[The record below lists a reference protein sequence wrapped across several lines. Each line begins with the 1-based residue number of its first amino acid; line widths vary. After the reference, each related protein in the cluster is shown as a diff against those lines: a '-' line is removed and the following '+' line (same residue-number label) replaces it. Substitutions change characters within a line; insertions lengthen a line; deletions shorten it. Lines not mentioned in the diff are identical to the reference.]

1 MSEIENEKSIIEIH
15 EEEAHD
21 FDPDKDSFD
30 LDDISLDSD
39 EEDDCGNK
47 CVEILSELLAS
58 QYKIN
63 EKYNSETLTNLESS
77 IIICEHHKNLFES
90 INKNYNRHSQ
100 SNIISSILTLLP
112 NHKESKELLCDQFF
126 EESSITS
133 LDQQIILYDY
143 NIPITNNKCIGDDK
157 RNSIREEEDKII
169 NQEYCEYQQSLYD
182 NNMTSQQSLSSMQL
196 CNNFSNI
203 NNINICNKSFTS
215 NNGSITSVDQV
226 KVRNKEGPQV
236 PPKPKIDSVR
246 LSMAA
251 VKDSS
256 DWELDAL
263 LNELNH
269 LEDQLNS
276 STGTDQLILGIP
288 TLLPPSKI
296 KKDNNISIIN
306 QVPKDISTKIYRGT
320 EFSRQNVNCF
330 SPDIDSAF
338 GDTSTDCGSNFTR
351 TTASDFS
358 SNDSCRGSLNTP
370 SPTQQETMTK
380 AGVVTPPASV
390 VSSCSSSSGVS
401 STSSNIKQCLYQNSL
416 SSQASSPIKENSTL
430 TPAQI
435 KAEKIR
441 EALEKMKEANI
452 KKVYVKFFLEDNHTI
467 SLLID
472 ERWSCVEV
480 MKVIVS
486 KLGISLHPEHCIV
499 EEYPQLRIKRIYEDH
514 ESVVENILM
523 WTQDSQNKLYFK
535 RQQDKYAF
543 ILKPQ
548 IFLINERTKE
558 YLPSPQIN
566 LTAAEREKVLKL
578 FFQPDSTLPPEIDGY
593 LFLKQDGKKS
603 WKRHYFVLRSSGLY
617 YSIKGKSKSPKDLQ
631 CIMNFHSNQ
640 IYTCTDWK
648 KKYKAPTGYGFS
660 IKPPQIQVK
669 NSKYIKY
676 ICAETDISY
685 MQWICAL
692 RIAKNGY
699 ELYKAYNDGMRRMVT
714 SQCHTPIKVETP
726 SISSRINS
734 PMPHISH
741 GNHIFEM
748 GNQNSNDNSRSISTP
763 SSKTSNSEQ
772 VSMASMCFDQDD
784 CGTIKRS
791 PVEVTTPLL
800 NIKNNQQGS
809 INCNVNLRGEII
821 TEDIYRNSCI
831 SDNSSR
837 QLFVDDRSGVVT
849 PSIEVPSEDFDSDE
863 EPLPPPPM
871 SATFVSGSE
880 QQGQYQS
887 FTPTSYTNNGTPIKS
902 ALKKTPPPPPPK
914 RSNTTRLQ
922 MTHDV
927 HQNVSSFH
935 NELQNAMNRR
945 LNILERS

>member
-1 MSEIENEKSIIEIH
+1 MDEFVNTNNTIEIH
-15 EEEAHD
+15 EEEAYD

-30 LDDISLDSD
+30 LDNISMDSD

-58 QYKIN
+58 QYKFN
-63 EKYNSETLTNLESS
+63 GKCLNDTTTTNLEAS

-90 INKNYNRHSQ
+90 INKNCINRSQ
-100 SNIISSILTLLP
+100 SNIISSVINLLP
-112 NHKESKELLCDQFF
+112 NHKESKELSGNQFF
-126 EESSITS
+126 EESSVTS
-133 LDQQIILYDY
+133 TNQQIILYD
-143 NIPITNNKCIGDDK
+143 NSIPITNNTLIVYDK
-157 RNSIREEEDKII
+157 RNCCFTEEKNKII
-169 NQEYCEYQQSLYD
+169 NQEYSDNQQSLYD
-182 NNMTSQQSLSSMQL
+182 NNMTSQQSLPPSQL
-196 CNNFSNI
+196 YNI
-203 NNINICNKSFTS
+203 NNMNICNKSYSS
-215 NNGSITSVDQV
+215 NNEGLTSIEQV
-226 KVRNKEGPQV
+226 KVRNKQVPQV
-236 PPKPKIDSVR
+236 PPKPRMDSVR

-251 VKDSS
+251 IKDSS

-276 STGTDQLILGIP
+276 SAGTDQLILGIP
-288 TLLPPSKI
+288 TLVPSSSKI
-296 KKDNNISIIN
+296 RKDNKLITDTSNKKNYKGSEFTTTAPLIN
-306 QVPKDISTKIYRGT
+306 CS
-320 EFSRQNVNCF
+320 

-338 GDTSTDCGSNFTR
+338 GDSSTDCGSNFIR

-380 AGVVTPPASV
+380 TDTITPPASV

-401 STSSNIKQCLYQNSL
+401 STSSNIKQCPYPNNSVP
-416 SSQASSPIKENSTL
+416 QTPSPTKDSTTSL

-472 ERWSCVEV
+472 ERWKCVEV
-480 MKVIVS
+480 MKMIVS
-486 KLGISLHPEHCIV
+486 KLGISLHAEHCIV

-523 WTQDSQNKLYFK
+523 WTQDSPNKLYFK
-535 RQQDKYAF
+535 RQQDKFSF

-558 YLPSPQIN
+558 CLPNPQAN
-566 LTAAEREKVLKL
+566 LTAAERDKVLKL
-578 FFQPDSTLPPEIDGY
+578 FFQQESTLPPEIDGY
-593 LFLKQDGKKS
+593 LYLKQDGKKS

-617 YSIKGKSKSPKDLQ
+617 YSVKGKSKTPKDLQ

-648 KKYKAPTGYGFS
+648 KKYKAPTGYGFA

-699 ELYKAYNDGMRRMVT
+699 ELYKAYDDAMKRMVT

-726 SISSRINS
+726 SICSRINS
-734 PMPHISH
+734 PMPHSSII
-741 GNHIFEM
+741 NNVFEM
-748 GNQNSNDNSRSISTP
+748 GNQMLCISDNSRSISTA
-763 SSKTSNSEQ
+763 SSKASNSEQ
-772 VSMASMCFDQDD
+772 VSMTSMCFDQDD

-791 PVEVTTPLL
+791 PVEATTPVF
-800 NIKNNQQGS
+800 NIKNNQQAFVDR
-809 INCNVNLRGEII
+809 NVNLRNDGI
-821 TEDIYRNSCI
+821 TEDMYRNSCI
-831 SDNSSR
+831 SENSSR
-837 QLFVDDRSGVVT
+837 RLYMEDRSNVVT
-849 PSIEVPSEDFDSDE
+849 PSIETPCEEDSDE
-863 EPLPPPPM
+863 EPLPPPPI
-871 SATFVSGSE
+871 SANFVLNNGE
-880 QQGQYQS
+880 QQNHYQS
-887 FTPTSYTNNGTPIKS
+887 YTPTIYSNNGTPIKS
-902 ALKKTPPPPPPK
+902 VLKKTPPPPPPK
-914 RSNTTRLQ
+914 RSDTTKLH
-922 MTHDV
+922 MSNENHP
-927 HQNVSSFH
+927 NVSSFH
-935 NELQNAMNRR
+935 NELQKAMNRR
-945 LNILERS
+945 LNLAERF

>member
-1 MSEIENEKSIIEIH
+1 MDDEERNIEIH

-30 LDDISLDSD
+30 LDDISMDSD

-63 EKYNSETLTNLESS
+63 EKLNSEAVTNLESS

-100 SNIISSILTLLP
+100 SNIISSNITLLP
-112 NHKESKELLCDQFF
+112 NHKNSKELPCDQFF
-126 EESSITS
+126 EESFITS
-133 LDQQIILYDY
+133 LDQQIILYDN
-143 NIPITNNKCIGDDK
+143 NIPITNNKYIGNDK
-157 RNSIREEEDKII
+157 RNSIIEKEDKII
-169 NQEYCEYQQSLYD
+169 NQENCEYQQSLYD
-182 NNMTSQQSLSSMQL
+182 NNMTSQQQLSSIQL

-203 NNINICNKSFTS
+203 NNINTCNKPITS
-215 NNGSITSVDQV
+215 NNGGITSIDQV

-263 LNELNH
+263 LNELTH

-288 TLLPPSKI
+288 TLLPSTKI
-296 KKDNNISIIN
+296 KKDTTIPAIN
-306 QVPKDISTKIYRGT
+306 EVSKEVSPKIYRGND
-320 EFSRQNVNCF
+320 FSRQNINCP
-330 SPDIDSAF
+330 SPDVDSAF

-351 TTASDFS
+351 ATTSDFS

-370 SPTQQETMTK
+370 SPTQQELMAKTG
-380 AGVVTPPASV
+380 AITPPASV

-401 STSSNIKQCLYQNSL
+401 STSSSNTKQSLYPNNL
-416 SSQASSPIKENSTL
+416 SSPAKDHSSL
-430 TPAQI
+430 TPAQL

-486 KLGISLHPEHCIV
+486 KLGISLHPEHCII

-523 WTQDSQNKLYFK
+523 WTQDSPNKLYFK
-535 RQQDKYAF
+535 RQQDKFAF

-593 LFLKQDGKKS
+593 LYLKQDGKKS

-617 YSIKGKSKSPKDLQ
+617 YSIKGKSKAPKDLQ

-648 KKYKAPTGYGFS
+648 KKYKAPTGYGFA

-676 ICAETDISY
+676 ICAESEILY

-692 RIAKNGY
+692 RIAKNGF
-699 ELYKAYNDGMRRMVT
+699 ELYKAYEDSMRRMVT
-714 SQCHTPIKVETP
+714 SQCHTPIKVDTP

-734 PMPHISH
+734 PMPLMSH
-741 GNHIFEM
+741 GGNIFEM
-748 GNQNSNDNSRSISTP
+748 GNQNMNDNCKSISTA
-763 SSKTSNSEQ
+763 SSKASNSEQ
-772 VSMASMCFDQDD
+772 VSMTSMCFDQDD

-791 PVEVTTPLL
+791 PVDITTPIL
-800 NIKNNQQGS
+800 NIKNNQQGL
-809 INCNVNLRGEII
+809 INCNNLRDDVV
-821 TEDIYRNSCI
+821 TEEMYRNSCI
-831 SDNSSR
+831 SENSSR
-837 QLFVDDRSGVVT
+837 QLFVDDNRSGVVT

-871 SATFVSGSE
+871 SATFVGGNE
-880 QQGQYQS
+880 QQKQCQS
-887 FTPTSYTNNGTPIKS
+887 FTPTSFTSNGTPLKS

-922 MTHDV
+922 MTHDSP
-927 HQNVSSFH
+927 QNVSSFH

-945 LNILERS
+945 LNIMERS